1 MQPNPYFG
9 RTFQP
14 MLIVYVYLEHT
25 SLYHLIW
32 QMLSPC
38 SLNCGNP
45 SFGNLG
51 ELLLSSPDTSLSSPW
66 FNDELL
72 LQKPAS
78 IVHFSRI
85 LQCHFDD
92 LCCTFFLSDPLS
104 LRYHDTN
111 RIWILVGY
119 DGWDNFPRVM
129 MLILWWPG
137 NMMSCLAPPPPR
149 LEDLS
154 L

>member
-38 SLNCGNP
+38 SLNGGNP

-51 ELLLSSPDTSLSSPW
+51 ELPLSSPDTSLSSPW
-66 FNDELL
+66 VNDGLL
-72 LQKPAS
+72 LTEITS
-78 IVHFSRI
+78 
-85 LQCHFDD
+85 
-92 LCCTFFLSDPLS
+92 
-104 LRYHDTN
+104 
-111 RIWILVGY
+111 
-119 DGWDNFPRVM
+119 
-129 MLILWWPG
+129 
-137 NMMSCLAPPPPR
+137 
-149 LEDLS
+149 
-154 L
+154 